1 MNLLKISF
9 VFTLLSTALLADVL
23 VMKNGDRVTGS
34 IVKKDGN
41 AVTVKTTLFGTIT
54 VPWDQVDSVKTDA
67 PLNVVLADGK
77 EAQSNLTTAN
87 GKVEVAGQTVAPAD
101 VKVLRNA

>member
-41 AVTVKTTLFGTIT
+41 YHFVGLRPDIEYALRARYRNVWGEKETLSMFDSRKNAE
-54 VPWDQVDSVKTDA
+54 VMLSVDE
-67 PLNVVLADGK
+67 K
-77 EAQSNLTTAN
+77 E
-87 GKVEVAGQTVAPAD
+87 E
-101 VKVLRNA
+101 